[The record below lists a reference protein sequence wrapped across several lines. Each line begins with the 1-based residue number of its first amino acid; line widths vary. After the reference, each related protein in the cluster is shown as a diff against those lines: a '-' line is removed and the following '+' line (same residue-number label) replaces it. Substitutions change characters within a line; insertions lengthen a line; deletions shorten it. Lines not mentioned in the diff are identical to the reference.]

1 MRMALSILAA
11 ACVLPGCSGDAR
23 EGNGA
28 GGASRLVGEL
38 PLMPG
43 FYVMS
48 DIACGQASNA
58 TLLLLLR
65 DGISGSQ
72 DSCDFETIEQTG
84 PTRYRVTERCGS
96 LQADAGDA
104 QAHIVDWEIPD
115 DASFTSTSDAGWQ
128 RSARYCEQ
136 STLPAPWRDNDISD
150 LTSRVGGQGRRRE
163 TRMKA
168 FNPIVPTLTRPAH
181 A

>member
-1 MRMALSILAA
+1 MRMAFSILVA
-11 ACVLPGCSGDAR
+11 ACVLAGCSGDAR

-28 GGASRLVGEL
+28 GGASRHVSEL
-38 PLMPG
+38 PLMAG
-43 FYVMS
+43 FYVIS
-48 DIACGQASNA
+48 DIPCGQASNA

-72 DSCDFETIEQTG
+72 DSCDFHTIEQTG
-84 PTRYRVTERCGS
+84 PTRYRVTERCASPTAGA
-96 LQADAGDA
+96 ADG

-136 STLPAPWRDNDISD
+136 STLPAPWRDNDITD
-150 LTSRVGGQGRRRE
+150 LIRG
-163 TRMKA
+163 
-168 FNPIVPTLTRPAH
+168 PTDS
-181 A
+181 